1 MANQGAAN
9 LRFVE
14 PAGVDA
20 APSSFADHEAEVL
33 EELNRRVESGA
44 TLDQVMDALFEMSL
58 RICVC
63 ERISLALI
71 EEEGARL
78 RMRWVRASYE
88 PVLLGEG
95 YTEDLHGRSL
105 SELIS
110 SRRCR
115 IVSDLR
121 RHARERA
128 ARPATELLVKEG
140 IRSSLTCPL
149 VVGEEVVGILF
160 RAAREPHAFDDHQ
173 ACLHYAMA
181 ERLAR
186 AVRAAIQIERLEA
199 ANHAYMEMLAFVS
212 HELKNPIA
220 SLVTDARLVREGY
233 LGDVNA
239 SQARKLGAVQ
249 RKGTYLLELIR
260 EYLDLARIEGG
271 QLEPRLRAGTD
282 LVEEVLDPAVDLV
295 SEEIEEAGMHLV
307 RLLPGSSIGVECDP
321 GLLRVVL
328 INLLGNAAKYGREG
342 GTIRLHVSRSESRLA
357 VFVWNEGPGF
367 PPEQQHRLFRKFSR
381 LDTPGMQHKK
391 GTGVGLYNAWKIVR
405 LHEGRIRARSEP
417 GRWAEFWFE
426 IPQPVSRG
434 LPPG

>member
-1 MANQGAAN
+1 MADPGFAN

-14 PAGVDA
+14 PVELAEAPA
-20 APSSFADHEAEVL
+20 AFGEHEAEVL
-33 EELNRRVESGA
+33 AELNRRVESGA

-63 ERISLALI
+63 ERISLALL
-71 EEEGARL
+71 EEDGARL
-78 RMRWVRASYE
+78 RLRWVRASYQ
-88 PVLLGEG
+88 PVHLEEG

-105 SELIS
+105 SELVS

-115 IVSDLR
+115 IVSDVR
-121 RHARERA
+121 RYARERVP
-128 ARPATELLVKEG
+128 RPSTELLIEEG

-149 VVGEEVVGILF
+149 VLGGEVVGILF
-160 RAAREPHAFDDHQ
+160 RSARQPHAFDEHQ

-212 HELKNPIA
+212 HELKNPIS
-220 SLVTDARLVREGY
+220 SLVTDARLVEEGY
-233 LGDVNA
+233 LGDVNP
-239 SQARKLGAVQ
+239 SQARKLAGVQ

-271 QLEPRLRAGTD
+271 ELQPNLSAGTD
-282 LVEEVLDPAVDLV
+282 LVREVVEPAVEMV
-295 SEEIEEAGMHLV
+295 AEEIDEAGMRLV
-307 RLLPGSSIGVECDP
+307 KLLPESSVGVECDP

-328 INLLGNAAKYGREG
+328 INLLGNAAKYGREQ
-342 GTIRLHVSRSESRLA
+342 GTIRLHVSRSADRLA
-357 VFVWNEGPGF
+357 IFVWNEGPGF
-367 PPEQQHRLFRKFSR
+367 PPEQSHRLFRKFSR
-381 LDTPGMQHKK
+381 LDTPGLQHGK

-405 LHEGRIRARSEP
+405 LHGGRIRARSEP